1 VSFYRRLLIAR
12 FFFLTLM
19 FGNNVLAN
27 ILGEITRRE
36 VVRNLI
42 ISVRLLFW

>member
-1 VSFYRRLLIAR
+1 
-12 FFFLTLM
+12 M
-19 FGNNVLAN
+19 FENNVLAN

-36 VVRNLI
+36 AVRSLI